1 MLNEILIVFGIGR
14 IIKNI
19 TTTVGLLEI
28 KHVCKNTYL
37 CIFKEKATRVPWKTF
52 PWNGWIKQTLEVQ
65 RKQKIIRAEHGKPMP
80 PLESMLTVSSQS
92 YAV

>member
-28 KHVCKNTYL
+28 KHVCKNT
-37 CIFKEKATRVPWKTF
+37 
-52 PWNGWIKQTLEVQ
+52 
-65 RKQKIIRAEHGKPMP
+65 
-80 PLESMLTVSSQS
+80 
-92 YAV
+92 

>member
-52 PWNGWIKQTLEVQ
+52 PWNG
-65 RKQKIIRAEHGKPMP
+65 
-80 PLESMLTVSSQS
+80 
-92 YAV
+92 